1 MECQT
6 RASRYECFK
15 RSRARCLTSFAFFEL
30 FIVSAFVAAASGQ
43 QARSFP
49 FSDVVPAFTVGQ
61 SPSERLPSVE
71 PQGLTLPAL
80 EQLALSSN
88 PSLSRA
94 AALVGAAQGS
104 WTQTGLQRNPSVGYQ
119 GQQLGSGG
127 LAEQHGVLFEQE
139 FVRPGKLRL
148 NRDIAKQDI
157 SIAEQD
163 LAAQQGRVLTDVR
176 IAFYQVLLAQQQ
188 ITLAENLVRISQEGS
203 QSADALF
210 KSKEVGRTDILQAQL
225 EMENANI
232 LAQNS
237 HNRLEAAWRTLTAV
251 VGCPAL
257 ERQTLIGDASALCAE
272 IDFQGTLRQLL
283 TTSPEVAAAAMQVRR
298 AQAALERA
306 QVEPLPNINVQGLVN
321 WQDNGIGGKPDGDI
335 AVTVPIPIFDRNQGA
350 IQRAQQELAAARR
363 AESQV
368 GLELQQRLAPI
379 FEQYSNALNQVK
391 RYREQILP
399 AAEESLELTRK
410 SYQAGESNYVALL
423 TAQRTFA
430 QTNWNYLDALLAL
443 RTAEAQINGFLLQGS
458 LQNQNGAAR

>member
-1 MECQT
+1 MESEAHGDKLEHSG
-6 RASRYECFK
+6 RNRF
-15 RSRARCLTSFAFFEL
+15 LTSFVIWGVL
-30 FIVSAFVAAASGQ
+30 IVGGFAVDANGQLQSYQSSNVA
-43 QARSFP
+43 
-49 FSDVVPAFTVGQ
+49 PALMVGQ
-61 SPSERLPSVE
+61 TPTEALPTIE

-80 EQLALSSN
+80 EQMALSSN
-88 PSLSRA
+88 PSLFRA

-148 NRDIAKQDI
+148 NRNIAQQDI
-157 SIAEQD
+157 SIAEQE
-163 LAAQQGRVLTDVR
+163 LAAQQIRVLTDVR
-176 IAFYQVLLAQQQ
+176 IAFNQVLLAQQQ
-188 ITLAENLVRISQEGS
+188 IALGESLVRISQEGS
-203 QSADALF
+203 ESADALF
-210 KSKEVGRTDILQAQL
+210 KSKEVARTDVLQAQL

-237 HNRLEAAWRTLTAV
+237 RNRLDAAWRNLTAV

-257 ERQTLIGDASALCAE
+257 ERQPLVGDASAPSAE
-272 IDFQGTLRQLL
+272 FDFQATLTHLW

-306 QVEPLPNINVQGLVN
+306 QVESSPNVNVQGLVN

-350 IQRAQQELAAARR
+350 IHRAQQELAAARR

-368 GLELQQRLAPI
+368 ELELQQRLAPI
-379 FEQYSNALNQVK
+379 FEQYANAHNQVE
-391 RYREQILP
+391 RYRERILP
-399 AAEESLELTRK
+399 AAKESLELNRK
-410 SYQAGESNYVALL
+410 AYQAGQSSYVALI
-423 TAQRTFA
+423 TTQRTFT

-443 RTAEAQINGFLLQGS
+443 RIAEAQINGLLLQGS
-458 LQNQNGAAR
+458 LQKQNGVAR